1 MPWGKRGD
9 GENMHKALKPQHR
22 LGIWMG
28 DLSGGEATWMKERA
42 KNSNAVSVDMVY
54 GAEESPLQ
62 PPAETSI

>member
-1 MPWGKRGD
+1 
-9 GENMHKALKPQHR
+9 
-22 LGIWMG
+22 
-28 DLSGGEATWMKERA
+28 MKERA